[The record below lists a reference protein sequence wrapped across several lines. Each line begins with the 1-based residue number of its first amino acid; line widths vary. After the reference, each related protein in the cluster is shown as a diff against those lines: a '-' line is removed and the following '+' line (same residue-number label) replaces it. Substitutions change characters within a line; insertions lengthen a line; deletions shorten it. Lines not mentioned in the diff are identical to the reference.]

1 MIDFPIILPVA
12 KGSLKIDKKAMTAD
26 NSWLQDKTDMPTRQH
41 NERCKECKKRILE
54 LLRYIYSDAIERHN
68 LNLPANLEGYTNTEL
83 SVFLKK
89 IHTELQEYRGF
100 IHFTRAKKLSAV
112 DYYVSNPSFIVEF
125 DESQHF
131 TKPREIT
138 LQNYPSTLKLGFDK
152 YKWIERCIELDCKD
166 NDPPYRDEQRAWYDT
181 LRDFSSVILKI
192 PLIRILP
199 NEHVWCTLNVDNATD
214 VQWFKNFIENRLRM
228 WSKDNP

>member
-1 MIDFPIILPVA
+1 MAIR
-12 KGSLKIDKKAMTAD
+12 K
-26 NSWLQDKTDMPTRQH
+26 H
-41 NERCKECKKRILE
+41 NERCKECKQRILE
-54 LLRYIYSDAIERHN
+54 LLRYIYTDAIAGHN
-68 LNLPANLEGYTNTEL
+68 LNLPANLEGYQDTEL
-83 SVFLKK
+83 CASLNK
-89 IHTELQEYRGF
+89 IHAELQGYRRF
-100 IHFTRAKKLSAV
+100 FQFTRAKKLSAV
-112 DYYVSNPSFIVEF
+112 DYYVSNPRFIVEF

-138 LQNYPSTLKLGFDK
+138 LRNYPATLKLGFDK
-152 YKWIERCIELDCKD
+152 NKWIDRCIELNCKD

-181 LRDFSSVILKI
+181 LRDFSSVLLQI

-199 NEHVWCTLNVDNATD
+199 NEHVWCALNVDNATD